1 MNKYKTD
8 EAQHQAQLESKRKW
22 REAHKKQIKKYNE
35 KYYDA
40 DPEAQIER
48 VQRLQS
54 VGRKS
59 SRRTS
64 KKTSRRISRKTSRR
78 TSNKYKKNTS
88 RKGSRKVK

>member
-8 EAQHQAQLESKRKW
+8 EAQHQARLESKRKW
-22 REAHKKQIKKYNE
+22 REAHKNQIKKYNE

-40 DPEAQIER
+40 DPEAQIKR